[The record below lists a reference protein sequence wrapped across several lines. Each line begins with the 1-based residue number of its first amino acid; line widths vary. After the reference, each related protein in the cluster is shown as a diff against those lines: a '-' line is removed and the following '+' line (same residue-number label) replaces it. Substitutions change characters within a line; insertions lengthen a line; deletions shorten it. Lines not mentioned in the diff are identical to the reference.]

1 MASRH
6 VYLAGPMRG
15 IENLNYPEFDKW
27 ARQIRLLWRDWDVFN
42 PIEVA
47 GGEQDLPLRDY
58 FRADFKYLLDQADT
72 IAFLPGWQGSEGSLI
87 EYGIARALELDFIL
101 LDESPMTVRDASEWP
116 ERAPVAYEAHRL
128 VYGDRGAS
136 YGHPRDNFR
145 DIGNLWSSL
154 LWREEVLADDRCT
167 ITPENVADMMTLV
180 KISRGSDN
188 YKRDNVIDA
197 IGYQIA
203 KQRVVDGK

>member
-27 ARQIRLLWRDWDVFN
+27 AGLLRGAWRDWDVFN
-42 PIEVA
+42 PTEVA

-87 EYGIARALELDFIL
+87 EYAIARALELDFIL
-101 LDESPMTVRDASEWP
+101 LDESPMTVRDAMEWP

-136 YGHPRDNFR
+136 YGHPAKNFE
-145 DIGNLWSSL
+145 DIGKLWSGL
-154 LWREEVLADDRCT
+154 LETEVSPTD
-167 ITPENVADMMTLV
+167 VADMMTLFKV
-180 KISRGSDN
+180 ARGKN
-188 YKRDNVIDA
+188 GYKRDNVVDA

-203 KQRVVDGK
+203 RQRVVDGK

>member
-1 MASRH
+1 MGRY

-27 ARQIRLLWRDWDVFN
+27 AGILRGAWRDWDVFN
-42 PIEVA
+42 PTEVA

-101 LDESPMTVRDASEWP
+101 LDESPMTVRDAMEWP
-116 ERAPVAYEAHRL
+116 EHAPVAYEAHRL

-136 YGHPRDNFR
+136 YGHPAKNFE
-145 DIGNLWSSL
+145 DIGKLWSGL
-154 LWREEVLADDRCT
+154 LEAEVSPTD
-167 ITPENVADMMTLV
+167 VADMMTLFKV
-180 KISRGSDN
+180 ARGKN
-188 YKRDNVIDA
+188 GYKRDNIVDA

-203 KQRVVDGK
+203 RQRVVDGK